1 MKLIKITM
9 ELGIDTDTDV
19 DTSSK
24 EAIADLLSTLLYEDP
39 EFFGGFGPENIESI
53 TEID

>member
-1 MKLIKITM
+1 M
-9 ELGIDTDTDV
+9 EIGLENMDDSI

-24 EAIADLLSTLLYEDP
+24 EAVADLLTTLLYEDP

-53 TEID
+53 KEIN